1 MKKKFTLIELL
12 VVIAIIAILAALLL
26 PALTMAKEQAKAIL
40 CLNNMKQSGLAMFAY
55 ANDSNDQ
62 INVKIYESGT
72 DRFWPSFLTGCS
84 KKNPNGTKYTTP
96 ESMLCAGNKYYNS
109 DVTWTWSSGST
120 GNVGHTKVGTYGG
133 NGGFGIYYPEF
144 NRGTEFN
151 SSVRPGFSSWW
162 KTESG
167 GSGATSWNRQYIE
180 LKRAMKPADCMLLA
194 DTVSLP
200 DGHELA
206 YFQSIEWSRWS
217 TGIYLLHPGGTS
229 GVAFIDGHAKDMNHL
244 QMNGDTIT
252 APKRFRTKDLESF
265 ILP

>member
-1 MKKKFTLIELL
+1 MKKIFTLIELL

-40 CLNNMKQSGLAMFAY
+40 CLNNMKQSGLALYAY
-55 ANDSNDQ
+55 GNDHNDVV
-62 INVKIYESGT
+62 NVKIFIGGT
-72 DRFWPSFLTGCS
+72 DYFWPSFLTGTS
-84 KKNPNGTKYTTP
+84 SMPNGAKYTTP
-96 ESMLCAGNKYYNS
+96 ESMSCPGNQNYNS

-120 GNVGHTKVGTYGG
+120 GQVGHAKVGTRGG
-133 NGGFGIYYPEF
+133 NGGFGIYYPEY

-151 SSVRPGFSSWW
+151 ASIRPGFSSWW
-162 KTESG
+162 KSENY
-167 GSGATSWNRQYIE
+167 ATWNRQYME
-180 LKRAMKPADCMLLA
+180 FKRVAKPADCMLLA
-194 DTVSLP
+194 DTVSLTAGGGY
-200 DGHELA
+200 GHELA
-206 YFQSIEWSRWS
+206 YFQAIEWSRWS
-217 TGIYLLHPGGTS
+217 TGIYLLHPGGTA